1 MYALDEHTVL
11 RRYTRRNV
19 PDEEVAIIQ
28 LVRAN
33 GFPTPEVISHTGPD
47 LVLERVDGPTMRAD
61 LERDVSK
68 LATHATT
75 LAELHRRLHAIAAPP
90 WLEPI
95 GPGDAVLHLDLH
107 PENVLMGTRG
117 PQVIDWANARRGH
130 WADDVAQTVVI
141 LAGALVPEPIAAAV
155 PVFVEAFLARFE
167 RGEVRAHLDAAIARR
182 TRDVNL
188 TEEEKDAARRVTIS

>member
-1 MYALDEHTVL
+1 VYALDEHTVL

-28 LVRAN
+28 FVRAN
-33 GFPTPEVISHTGPD
+33 GFPTPEVISHDGPD

-61 LERDVSK
+61 LERDVSQ
-68 LATHATT
+68 LAAHAAT
-75 LAELHRRLHAIAAPP
+75 LAELHRRLHAIVAPP

-95 GPGDAVLHLDLH
+95 GRGDAVLHLDLH
-107 PENVLMGTRG
+107 PENVLMGARG

-155 PVFVEAFLARFE
+155 PVFVAAFLARFE
-167 RGEVRAHLDAAIARR
+167 RDEVRAHLDAAIARR
-182 TRDVNL
+182 TQDVNL